1 MRAIILSIFSMFFV
15 GCTGMAPRT
24 PQEVAAMCPPGSQAV
39 AEAVAGERGPSNKKA
54 MRVACIRPDGTY
66 VAAREAAVN
75 GPRGYQARREEA
87 TNFERKG
94 TSFALENRPRGVHAE
109 AGYSYQNQFFGL
121 RVQAGTGGDRYSY
134 GRRYSYDD
142 RRGMCYV
149 VHKNGLSGW
158 YLKSSISHSIKEN
171 ARSVRCY

>member
-1 MRAIILSIFSMFFV
+1 MRAIILIIVSLLFV

-54 MRVACIRPDGTY
+54 MRVACVRPDGTY

-75 GPRGYQARREEA
+75 GPRGYQAKREEV
-87 TNFERKG
+87 TNFERKN
-94 TSFALENRPRGVHAE
+94 TSVAIENRARGVHAE
-109 AGYSYQNQFFGL
+109 AGYSYRNPFFGL
-121 RVQAGTGGDRYSY
+121 RVQAGTGGDRYPY
-134 GRRYSYDD
+134 GGYRSFQD

-149 VHKNGLSGW
+149 AHKNGLSGW
-158 YLKSSISHSIKEN
+158 YHKSSVSRSVTES